1 MQNTFATA
9 EVIVLSE
16 CPILIGLTKPRR
28 GVNRRGQ
35 IAQAMPYD
43 YSLGDA
49 KTTDRAIER

>member
-1 MQNTFATA
+1 VQNTFATA